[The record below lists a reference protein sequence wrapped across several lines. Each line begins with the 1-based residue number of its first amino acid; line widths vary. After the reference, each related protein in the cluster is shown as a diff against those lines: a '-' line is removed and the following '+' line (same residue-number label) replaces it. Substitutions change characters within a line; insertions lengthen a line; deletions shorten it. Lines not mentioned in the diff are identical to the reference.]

1 MSRRLPPYPTL
12 LAFLLLAVGTGL
24 VTGPAGLG
32 PREILSVLRGVG
44 DAQETLILVHIRG
57 PRVAAALLVGA
68 ALAVSGGLFQALLRN
83 PLAEPYLLGVS
94 SGAAL
99 GAVIALVTGLAAAAG
114 PALPLAA
121 LAGGLGAIA
130 VVFRVARVAGRMDT
144 RVLILAGVVTSAF
157 LSACITLILTLGPA
171 EALRTAYFWTLG
183 SLSGISWEMNLIL
196 AAYAIPAA
204 LLAFRLARDLNALSL
219 GEEAA
224 AALGTDVERTKR
236 TAYVLGSLL
245 AASTVAV
252 AGIIGF
258 VGLVVPHGVRILW
271 GSDHR
276 RLLPLSFLAGAGVL
290 AFADALARGPWGPV
304 EIPIGVV
311 TALVGVPCF
320 LVLLRRGSKATV

>member
-1 MSRRLPPYPTL
+1 MSWPRVPPYPAL
-12 LAFLLLAVGTGL
+12 GLFLVAGAVTGL

-32 PREILSVLRGVG
+32 WGDITAVLSGGGEDR
-44 DAQETLILVHIRG
+44 ARLILLHIRG
-57 PRVAAALLVGA
+57 PRVTAALLVGA

-99 GAVIALVTGLAAAAG
+99 GAVIALVTGLAAASG
-114 PALPLAA
+114 PVLPLAA
-121 LAGGLGAIA
+121 LVGGLGAIA

-157 LSACITLILTLGPA
+157 LSACITLLLTLGPP

-183 SLSGISWEMNLIL
+183 SLSGVSWRMNLVL

-204 LLAFRLARDLNALSL
+204 LLAFGLARDLNALSL

-236 TAYVLGSLL
+236 AAYVLGSLL
-245 AASTVAV
+245 AAATVAV

-258 VGLVVPHGVRILW
+258 VGLVVPHAVRIIW

-276 RLLPLSFLAGAGVL
+276 LVLPLSCLAGGGVL
-290 AFADALARGPWGPV
+290 AFADALARGPWGAV

-311 TALVGVPCF
+311 TALVGVPFF
-320 LVLLRRGSKATV
+320 LALLRRGTPA

>member
-1 MSRRLPPYPTL
+1 MSRRGPL
-12 LAFLLLAVGTGL
+12 LVLLGFLAAAIAIGL

-32 PREILSVLRGVG
+32 PSDFAGVVRGEA
-44 DAQETLILVHIRG
+44 DPQTRLILLHIRG
-57 PRVAAALLVGA
+57 PRVVAALLIGA
-68 ALAVSGGLFQALLRN
+68 SLAISGALFQALLRN

-99 GAVIALVTGLAAAAG
+99 GAVLALVTGLAATAG

-157 LSACITLILTLGPA
+157 LSACITLLLTLGPA

-183 SLSGISWEMNLIL
+183 SLSGISWRMNGIL
-196 AAYAIPAA
+196 AAYAVPAA
-204 LLAFRLARDLNALSL
+204 LAAMWLARDLNALSL

-245 AASTVAV
+245 AAATVAI

-258 VGLVVPHGVRILW
+258 VGLVVPHAVRLLW

-276 RLLPLSFLAGAGVL
+276 RLLPFSCLAGAGVL
-290 AFADALARGPWGPV
+290 ALADAAARGPWGPV

-311 TALVGVPCF
+311 TALVGVPFF
-320 LVLLRRGSKATV
+320 LVLLRRGTGA

>member
-1 MSRRLPPYPTL
+1 MRRSLPAVPVLGTL
-12 LAFLLLAVGTGL
+12 LVLALLTGL
-24 VTGPAGLG
+24 LTGPAGLG
-32 PREILSVLRGVG
+32 AGEVADVLRGGG
-44 DAQETLILVHIRG
+44 DPQARLILLHIRG
-57 PRVAAALLVGA
+57 PRVMAAVLVGA
-68 ALAVSGGLFQALLRN
+68 GLALSGGLFQALLRN

-99 GAVIALVTGLAAAAG
+99 GAVLALVTGLAAANG
-114 PALPLAA
+114 WALPLAA
-121 LAGGLGAIA
+121 LVGGLAAIA

-157 LSACITLILTLGPA
+157 LSACITLLLTLGPP

-183 SLSGISWEMNLIL
+183 SLSGVSWRMNLIM
-196 AAYAIPAA
+196 AAYLVPAG
-204 LLAFRLARDLNALSL
+204 LLSLGLARDLNALSL

-236 TAYVLGSLL
+236 AAYVLGSLL
-245 AASTVAV
+245 AAATVAV

-258 VGLVVPHGVRILW
+258 VGLVVPHAVRILW

-276 RLLPLSFLAGAGVL
+276 RVLPLSCLAGAAVL
-290 AFADALARGPWGPV
+290 TLADALARGPWGPV

-311 TALVGVPCF
+311 TALVGVPFF
-320 LVLLRRGSKATV
+320 LMLLRRGTTA